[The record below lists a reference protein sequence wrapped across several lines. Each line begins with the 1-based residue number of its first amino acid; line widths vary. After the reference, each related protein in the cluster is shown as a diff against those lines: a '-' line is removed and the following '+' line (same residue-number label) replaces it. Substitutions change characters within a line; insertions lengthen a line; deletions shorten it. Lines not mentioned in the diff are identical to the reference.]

1 MSTPPAPAPVPPAG
15 QPETGPPTP
24 APAPTPPAPAA
35 TPPQPGGVPAPSP
48 APAPAAP
55 EPDWKAEARK
65 WEARAKENSDAAQRL
80 REIED
85 AQKSEQ
91 QRLAEAKDAAERD
104 AATARSEALR
114 WRIAARHQI
123 SDEDAEI
130 FLTAGDEETLNRQAA
145 RLVALRTP
153 AQPQPPAVDPPPVV
167 PPAPHTP
174 VEALR
179 PGALPSPPE
188 PTLADQIAAA
198 EREGKWAESRR
209 LKAQQLMQLT
219 QNT

>member
-15 QPETGPPTP
+15 PPETGPPAPAAP
-24 APAPTPPAPAA
+24 APALPAPAA
-35 TPPQPGGVPAPSP
+35 TPPQPAGAPAPAPSP
-48 APAPAAP
+48 TPAPAAP

-65 WEARAKENSDAAQRL
+65 WETRAKENSDAAQRL

-85 AQKSEQ
+85 AQKTEQ
-91 QRLAEAKDAAERD
+91 QRLAEAKETAEKDAA
-104 AATARSEALR
+104 AARSEALR

-130 FLTAGDEETLNRQAA
+130 FLTGGDEETLTRQAA

-153 AQPQPPAVDPPPVV
+153 PQPSADPPPAVPPT
-167 PPAPHTP
+167 PHTP

-188 PTLADQIAAA
+188 PTLADRIAAA
-198 EREGKWAESRR
+198 EREGKWDEARR
-209 LKAQQLMQLT
+209 LKTQQLMQLT